1 MLRRAGQRGN
11 GAAGGAA
18 ESHGKEAAM
27 DVESFIA
34 RWAGSDRLLDTKAP
48 TDDPDDDGYCFE
60 RRITKSAG
68 GGGFADVWKRGHF
81 ALEYKRP
88 GADLDRAFEQVSIT
102 RLLLL
107 AVAASTAHVLQ
118 LDFSPPASA

>member
-1 MLRRAGQRGN
+1 
-11 GAAGGAA
+11 
-18 ESHGKEAAM
+18 M

-34 RWAGSDRLLDTKAP
+34 RWAGSDLTERAAAQAHFIDLCRLLDTKAP